1 MSTRTNRPTGT
12 SDAGSA
18 SDLGD
23 DDPTVIELAADD
35 IVTPVEVPLCVECGC
50 AVMTDDF
57 DRPSLASFPN
67 DDYCVT
73 GKARNWWWCRRERK
87 LVQIWP

>member
-1 MSTRTNRPTGT
+1 M
-12 SDAGSA
+12 
-18 SDLGD
+18 
-23 DDPTVIELAADD
+23 ADD
-35 IVTPVEVPLCVECGC
+35 FGEDEPTIIQLRPEDYDTPVEVPLCVECGC

-57 DRPSLASFPN
+57 DKPSLASFPN

-73 GKARNWWWCRRERK
+73 SRNKSWWWCRRARK